1 MIADTLVNAAAIM
14 QGTLQGTLCGES
26 ARFQGLS
33 TDTRTLRKG
42 ELFFALQGPNF
53 DGGRF
58 LARAAEC
65 GAAGAV
71 VQSLVDTTLPVITV
85 SDTRQALGQLAA
97 AWRRRLQVTVIGLTG
112 SNGKTTLKSLL
123 ANCLSRVAPTFAT
136 RGNLNNDIGLPLML
150 SELAPEHRYAVIE
163 MGANHAGE
171 IAALT
176 ALAEPEIA
184 VITNAGPAHLEGFGS
199 LDGVASAKGEI
210 LAGTVRPRCA
220 VLNADDRYFSVW
232 RALAADIDIV
242 SFGSAEQADVRAVDV
257 QLNES
262 GSTFRMHIGAA
273 LARPVSLSLPGRH
286 NVLHAC
292 AAAAVASRLDI
303 DFEIIRQGL
312 ESAEPVAGRL
322 QPVSCLGGAILYD
335 DSYNAN
341 PASVIAAAEFIVTRP
356 GCSWLVLGDMGE
368 LGRDREAM
376 HREVGAAARAAGVSR
391 LFATGPL
398 SRLTAQAFGDNGEW
412 FATVDALVDELT
424 RSATSGVNILVKGSR
439 AAHMERV
446 VDALRADSTSRRRA

>member
-1 MIADTLVNAAAIM
+1 MIEDTLVNAAAIV
-14 QGTLQGTLCGES
+14 QGTLQGTQRGES
-26 ARFQGLS
+26 SRFHGLS
-33 TDTRTLRKG
+33 TDTRTLREG

-53 DGGRF
+53 DGSTF

-85 SDTRQALGQLAA
+85 SDTRRGLGQLAA
-97 AWRRRLQVTVIGLTG
+97 SWRRRLQVTVIGLTG
-112 SNGKTTLKSLL
+112 SNGKTTLKSLI
-123 ANCLSRVAPTFAT
+123 ANCLSGVAPTFAT

-150 SELAPEHRYAVIE
+150 SELAPEHRYAVLE

-176 ALAEPEIA
+176 SLAEPEIA

-199 LDGVASAKGEI
+199 LDGVARAKGEI
-210 LAGTVRPRCA
+210 LAGKVRPRCA
-220 VLNADDRYFSVW
+220 VLNADDRYFSLW
-232 RALAADIDIV
+232 RTLAADIDIV

-257 QLNES
+257 QLSDS
-262 GSTFRMHIGAA
+262 GSTFSMQIGSEAH
-273 LARPVSLSLPGRH
+273 PVSLPLPGRH

-312 ESAEPVAGRL
+312 ESTEPVAGRL
-322 QPVSCLGGAILYD
+322 QPVSGLGGTILYD

-356 GCSWLVLGDMGE
+356 GSSWLVLGDMGE
-368 LGRDREAM
+368 LGRDQEAL
-376 HREVGAAARAAGVSR
+376 HRQVGEAARAAGVSR
-391 LFATGPL
+391 LLATGPL
-398 SRLTAQAFGDNGEW
+398 SRQTVQAYGEHGEW
-412 FATVDALVDELT
+412 FASVEALVDELT
-424 RSATSGVNILVKGSR
+424 QSATCGVNILVKGSR

>member
-1 MIADTLVNAAAIM
+1 MIGDTLVNAATIV
-14 QGTLQGTLCGES
+14 QGTLQGTPSGES
-26 ARFQGLS
+26 ARFKGLS
-33 TDTRTLRKG
+33 TDTRTLREG

-53 DGGRF
+53 DGSTF

-71 VQSLVDTTLPVITV
+71 VQSRVDTTLPVITV
-85 SDTRQALGQLAA
+85 SDTRRALGQLAA
-97 AWRRRLQVTVIGLTG
+97 SWRRRLQVTVIGLTG
-112 SNGKTTLKSLL
+112 SNGKTTLKSLI

-150 SELAPEHRYAVIE
+150 SELAPEHRYAVLE

-176 ALAEPEIA
+176 SLAEPEIA

-199 LDGVASAKGEI
+199 LDGVANAKGEI
-210 LAGTVRPRCA
+210 LAGKVRPRCA
-220 VLNADDRYFSVW
+220 VLNADDRYFSLW
-232 RALAADIDIV
+232 STLAADIDIV
-242 SFGSAEQADVRAVDV
+242 SFGSSEQADVRAVDV
-257 QLNES
+257 QLNDS
-262 GSTFRMHIGAA
+262 GSTFKIQMGAA
-273 LARPVSLSLPGRH
+273 DARPVSLRLPGRH

-322 QPVSCLGGAILYD
+322 QPVPCPGGAILYD

-341 PASVIAAAEFIVTRP
+341 PASVIAAAEFLVTRP
-356 GCSWLVLGDMGE
+356 GPSWLVLGDMGE
-368 LGRDREAM
+368 LGLDQEAL
-376 HREVGAAARAAGVSR
+376 HRQVGAAARAAGVAR
-391 LFATGPL
+391 LLATGPL
-398 SRLTAQAFGDNGEW
+398 SRQTVQAYGEHGEW
-412 FATVDALVDELT
+412 FASVEALVDELT

>member
-1 MIADTLVNAAAIM
+1 MIGDTLVHAAAIV
-14 QGTLQGTLCGES
+14 QGTLRGTQRGES
-26 ARFQGLS
+26 ARFHGLS
-33 TDTRTLRKG
+33 TDTRTLREG

-53 DGGRF
+53 DGGTF

-71 VQSLVDTTLPVITV
+71 VQSLVDTSLPVITV
-85 SDTRQALGQLAA
+85 SDTRRALGQLAA
-97 AWRRRLQVTVIGLTG
+97 SWRRRLQVSVIGLTG
-112 SNGKTTLKSLL
+112 SNGKTTLKSLI

-150 SELAPEHRYAVIE
+150 AELAPEHRYAVLE

-176 ALAEPEIA
+176 SLAEPEIA

-199 LDGVASAKGEI
+199 LDGVAKAKGEI
-210 LAGTVRPRCA
+210 LAGKVRPRCA
-220 VLNADDRYFSVW
+220 ILNADDRYFSLW
-232 RALAADIDIV
+232 RTLAADIDIV
-242 SFGSAEQADVRAVDV
+242 SFGSSEQADVRAVDV
-257 QLNES
+257 QLNDS
-262 GSTFRMHIGAA
+262 GSTFRIQFGAESQ
-273 LARPVSLSLPGRH
+273 PVSLPLPGRH

-292 AAAAVASRLDI
+292 AAAAVASRLNI
-303 DFEIIRQGL
+303 DFETIRQGL

-322 QPVSCLGGAILYD
+322 QPVSCIGGAILYD

-341 PASVIAAAEFIVTRP
+341 PASVVAAAEFIVTRP
-356 GCSWLVLGDMGE
+356 GRSWLVLGDMGE
-368 LGRDREAM
+368 LGHDREAL
-376 HREVGAAARAAGVSR
+376 HRQVGAAARAAGVSR

-398 SRLTAQAFGDNGEW
+398 SRLTVQAYGENGAW
-412 FATVDALVDELT
+412 FATVEALVDELT
-424 RSATSGVNILVKGSR
+424 RTAISGVNILVKGSR

-446 VDALRADSTSRRRA
+446 VDALRDDSTSRRRA

>member
-1 MIADTLVNAAAIM
+1 MIEDTLVNAAAIV
-14 QGTLQGTLCGES
+14 QGTLSGES
-26 ARFQGLS
+26 VRFHGLS
-33 TDTRTLRKG
+33 TDTRTLREG

-53 DGGRF
+53 DGSTF

-71 VQSLVDTTLPVITV
+71 VQSLVDTTLPIITV
-85 SDTRQALGQLAA
+85 SDTRRALGQLAA
-97 AWRRRLQVTVIGLTG
+97 SWRRRLQVTVIGLTG
-112 SNGKTTLKSLL
+112 SNGKTTLKSLI

-150 SELAPEHRYAVIE
+150 SELAPEHRYAVLE

-176 ALAEPEIA
+176 SLSEPEIA

-199 LDGVASAKGEI
+199 LDGVARAKGEI
-210 LAGTVRPRCA
+210 LAGKVRPRCA
-220 VLNADDRYFSVW
+220 ILNADDRYFSVW
-232 RALAADIDIV
+232 RTLAADIDIV
-242 SFGSAEQADVRAVDV
+242 SFGSTEQADVRAVDV
-257 QLNES
+257 QLNDS
-262 GSTFRMHIGAA
+262 GSTFNIQIGADA
-273 LARPVSLSLPGRH
+273 QPVSLPLPGKH

-292 AAAAVASRLDI
+292 AAVAVAIRLDI
-303 DFEIIRQGL
+303 DFETIRQGL

-322 QPVSCLGGAILYD
+322 QPVSCPGGAILYD

-356 GCSWLVLGDMGE
+356 GSSWLVLGDMGE
-368 LGRDREAM
+368 LGHDQEAL
-376 HREVGAAARAAGVSR
+376 HRQVGVAVRAAGVSR
-391 LFATGPL
+391 LLATGPL
-398 SRLTAQAFGDNGEW
+398 SRLTVQAYGEHGEW
-412 FATVDALVDELT
+412 FASVDALVAELT
-424 RSATSGVNILVKGSR
+424 RSAASGVNILVKGSR

-446 VDALRADSTSRRRA
+446 VDALRSDSTSRRRA